1 MTQDSSD
8 KAIISLLAENERAV
22 GRLYQT
28 YADKFPTHREFWL
41 DLANEEQQHAEWLR
55 RLLVRVEEG
64 LGCVR
69 PDRFDVDAARDA
81 RARVEK
87 MIEETH
93 RPDFSLTDALRAA
106 MTIEKSLI
114 EAEYFD
120 VFEGAAAEVVQVQ
133 YCLADATK
141 NHRRLIEEQL
151 AEQTG
156 GLAGD

>member
-8 KAIISLLAENERAV
+8 KAIITLLAENERAV

-55 RLLVRVEEG
+55 RLLARVEEG

-69 PDRFDVDAARDA
+69 PDRFDVDSARDA
-81 RARVEK
+81 RARVER
-87 MIEETH
+87 MIEETD

-106 MTIEKSLI
+106 KAIEETLV
-114 EAEYFD
+114 EAEYFE
-120 VFEGAAAEVVQVQ
+120 VFEGAAAEVLQVQ

-141 NHRRLIEEQL
+141 NHRTLIEEQL
-151 AEQTG
+151 AELTG
-156 GLAGD
+156 DVPGD